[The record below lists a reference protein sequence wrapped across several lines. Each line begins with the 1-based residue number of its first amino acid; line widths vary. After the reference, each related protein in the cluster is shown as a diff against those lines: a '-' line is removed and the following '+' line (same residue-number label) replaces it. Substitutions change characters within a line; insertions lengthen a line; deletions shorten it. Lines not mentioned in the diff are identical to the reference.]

1 MGTNEEDKSGNPI
14 DDLINQSNLTEDFI
28 KLFLTEK
35 GGQHNK
41 RILRIASGEKPPSIG
56 NILESFEEL
65 KATKLQNLETEKKIS
80 DWLVEKESLEKK
92 KSFLQP
98 TGKTIDL
105 KALEEK
111 QKNLM
116 VDLVQAKKNYQIN
129 NQKLE
134 TVKNGLNTISL
145 EQAIKDP
152 SNQNISYLTSL
163 KSAEFMRASSVL
175 NEKNK
180 SLEIEVD
187 KLRREVSQLKKHENK
202 VVQEAL
208 TNTEKNIAQLSNI
221 EIQIVEKLENT
232 NDLTNIEKAVE
243 PVQRLERTPSF
254 SQYLPKDEESVA
266 DLKQKL
272 DAVQEMK
279 EKLTFE
285 KNVYIAHSEI
295 LENIAVSD
303 PAKVLNT
310 SDLLLRQSEFNIPR
324 PKLNRSQSIQENIQ
338 ERPKLT
344 RSYSAPHL
352 ADRSD
357 ISKFKLPR
365 PKLVR
370 SQLIQESTQER
381 PKLKRSYSAPDLTD
395 GSNISKIRLPR
406 PKLVRSQSVQENT
419 KAKPQLK
426 RSQSAPDLTSLSQ
439 KADGKLLEAYRPYLK
454 EQVELLEQRVRIA
467 EAIIKKAP
475 MNNFLLDRKSKTQR
489 VDRFKDIKA
498 TMAEDRQLINDLKSI
513 LQDKN
518 KLNDY
523 VEKME
528 PKDKSKLPQE
538 IEQVKKDTLEMIEK
552 TNELKKID
560 YKELSNRWYHVFKR
574 PSFYALIGRQAAWA
588 TPFLLMP
595 AVPGYIAQVMPEM
608 TLIMNGATGISAVQ
622 QAILGTYVAQKVLYV
637 GPKLLGRGMDRL
649 SQVTRKK
656 FPRAAQGLDKVVE
669 RVQVKVLSPVKDK
682 VFTPIKNRIANTQ
695 ETISKHTIRPVAAK
709 LAPVIAQLKKTLH
722 IDGKLTPEQRKLRN
736 KGFNPVTGERLSL
749 KMRAWNLTK
758 RPLNYIW
765 RHKIKVALIVGL
777 TAGAIFTVGAVA
789 PAILPML
796 VPSIMT
802 NAFALATSAFIAC
815 GSVLLADKLVFKPI
829 QKFLVRREVRN
840 RAKMIVKRYEKDKEK
855 GQHQSLNQEY
865 KEKISEIVKVG
876 TKEQV
881 VAKEK
886 MPEPVRTEVAKSAVE
901 WPQAEMVAQKVE
913 GTKVTEPVHK
923 GEQNS
928 QSRVDQAGPSQPK
941 IEAIKNE
948 ATHSVNVKSEQ
959 RTPEAVAEKKVLR
972 SFSDLKNTSVEK
984 SNLAS
989 QRNNQTLQ
997 VAQEDQKKREA
1008 TQNNTRKKKVEQ
1020 PVMS

>member
-116 VDLVQAKKNYQIN
+116 ADLVQAKKNYQIN

-134 TVKNGLNTISL
+134 TAKNRLNTISL

-208 TNTEKNIAQLSNI
+208 TNTEKNIAQLSNV
-221 EIQIVEKLENT
+221 EIQIVEKLGNT

-254 SQYLPKDEESVA
+254 SQYLPKDEESVG

-352 ADRSD
+352 TDRNG
-357 ISKFKLPR
+357 ISKIKLPR
-365 PKLVR
+365 P
-370 SQLIQESTQER
+370 Q
-381 PKLKRSYSAPDLTD
+381 LKREHVVD
-395 GSNISKIRLPR
+395 GSENPKIKLPR
-406 PKLVRSQSVQENT
+406 PNLKRLHSVQ
-419 KAKPQLK
+419 KAMESPAVK
-426 RSQSAPDLTSLSQ
+426 RSRPTPELTLPNQ
-439 KADGKLLEAYRPYLK
+439 KVDGKLMEAYRPYLK
-454 EQVELLEQRVRIA
+454 EQVELLEQHVRIA

-475 MNNFLLDRKSKTQR
+475 MNNFLLDRKSRTQR

-498 TMAEDRQLINDLKSI
+498 TMAEDTQLINDLKSI
-513 LQDKN
+513 LQDNN
-518 KLNDY
+518 KLSDY
-523 VEKME
+523 IEKVV
-528 PKDKSKLPQE
+528 PKDKSMLSQE
-538 IEQVKKDTLEMIEK
+538 IEQVKKDTLELIEK

-595 AVPGYIAQVMPEM
+595 AVPGFIAQVMPET
-608 TLIMNGATGISAVQ
+608 TLIMNGAAGISAVQ

-649 SQVTRKK
+649 SQATRKK
-656 FPRAAQGLDKVVE
+656 FPRAAKGLDKVVE
-669 RVQVKVLSPVKDK
+669 RVQEKVLSPVKDK

-709 LAPVIAQLKKTLH
+709 LASVIAQLKKTLH

-758 RPLNYIW
+758 RSLDYMW
-765 RHKIKVALIVGL
+765 RHKIKIALIVGL
-777 TAGAIFTVGAVA
+777 TAGAIFTAGAIA
-789 PAILPML
+789 PAIFPML
-796 VPSIMT
+796 TSSIMVD
-802 NAFALATSAFIAC
+802 AFALAASSFIVC

-840 RAKMIVKRYEKDKEK
+840 REKMIVKRYEKDKEK

-865 KEKISEIVKVG
+865 KEKISEIVKVE

-886 MPEPVRTEVAKSAVE
+886 TPEPVRTEVAKSAVE
-901 WPQAEMVAQKVE
+901 RPQAEMVAQKVE
-913 GTKVTEPVHK
+913 GPKVTEPAHK

-928 QSRVDQAGPSQPK
+928 QSRIDQAGPSQPK

-997 VAQEDQKKREA
+997 VAQEEQKKREA
-1008 TQNNTRKKKVEQ
+1008 TQSNTRKKKVEQ

>member
-116 VDLVQAKKNYQIN
+116 ADLVQAKKNYQIN

-134 TVKNGLNTISL
+134 TAKNGLNTISL

-208 TNTEKNIAQLSNI
+208 TNTEKNIAQLSNV
-221 EIQIVEKLENT
+221 EIQIVEKLGNT

-254 SQYLPKDEESVA
+254 SQYLPKDEESVG

-352 ADRSD
+352 TDRNG
-357 ISKFKLPR
+357 ISKIKLPR
-365 PKLVR
+365 P
-370 SQLIQESTQER
+370 Q
-381 PKLKRSYSAPDLTD
+381 LKREHVVD
-395 GSNISKIRLPR
+395 GSENPKIKLPR
-406 PKLVRSQSVQENT
+406 PNLKRPHSVQ
-419 KAKPQLK
+419 KAMESPAVK
-426 RSQSAPDLTSLSQ
+426 RSRPTPELTLPNQ
-439 KADGKLLEAYRPYLK
+439 KVDGKFMEAYRPYLK

-475 MNNFLLDRKSKTQR
+475 MNNFLLDRKSRTQR

-498 TMAEDRQLINDLKSI
+498 TMAEDTQLINDLKSI
-513 LQDKN
+513 LQDNN
-518 KLNDY
+518 KLSDY
-523 VEKME
+523 IEKVV
-528 PKDKSKLPQE
+528 PKDKSMLSQE
-538 IEQVKKDTLEMIEK
+538 IEQVKKDTLELIEK

-595 AVPGYIAQVMPEM
+595 AVPGFIAQVMPET
-608 TLIMNGATGISAVQ
+608 TLIMNGAAGISAVQ

-649 SQVTRKK
+649 SQATRKK
-656 FPRAAQGLDKVVE
+656 FPRAAKGLDKVVE
-669 RVQVKVLSPVKDK
+669 RVQEKVLSPVKDK

-758 RPLNYIW
+758 RSLDYMW
-765 RHKIKVALIVGL
+765 RHKIKIALIVGL
-777 TAGAIFTVGAVA
+777 TAGAIFTAGAIA
-789 PAILPML
+789 PAIFPML
-796 VPSIMT
+796 TSSIMVD
-802 NAFALATSAFIAC
+802 AFALAASSFIVC

-840 RAKMIVKRYEKDKEK
+840 REKMIVKRYEKDKEK

-865 KEKISEIVKVG
+865 KEKISEIVKVE

-886 MPEPVRTEVAKSAVE
+886 TPEPVRTEVAKSAVE
-901 WPQAEMVAQKVE
+901 RPQAEMVAQKVE
-913 GTKVTEPVHK
+913 GPKVTEPAHK

-928 QSRVDQAGPSQPK
+928 QSRIDQAGPSQPK

-997 VAQEDQKKREA
+997 VAQEEQKKREA
-1008 TQNNTRKKKVEQ
+1008 TQSNTRKKKVEQ

>member
-105 KALEEK
+105 KVLEEK

-116 VDLVQAKKNYQIN
+116 ADLVQAKKNYQIN

-134 TVKNGLNTISL
+134 TAKNGLNTISL

-208 TNTEKNIAQLSNI
+208 TNTEKNIAQLSNV
-221 EIQIVEKLENT
+221 EIQIVEKLGNT

-254 SQYLPKDEESVA
+254 SQYLPKDEESVG

-352 ADRSD
+352 TDRNG
-357 ISKFKLPR
+357 ISKIKLPR
-365 PKLVR
+365 P
-370 SQLIQESTQER
+370 Q
-381 PKLKRSYSAPDLTD
+381 LKREHVVD
-395 GSNISKIRLPR
+395 GSENPKIKLPR
-406 PKLVRSQSVQENT
+406 PNLKRPHSVQ
-419 KAKPQLK
+419 KAMESPAVK
-426 RSQSAPDLTSLSQ
+426 RSRPTPELTLPNQ
-439 KADGKLLEAYRPYLK
+439 KVDGKLTEAYRPYLK

-498 TMAEDRQLINDLKSI
+498 TMAEDTQLINDLKSI
-513 LQDKN
+513 LQDNN

-523 VEKME
+523 IEKVV
-528 PKDKSKLPQE
+528 PKDKSKLSQE
-538 IEQVKKDTLEMIEK
+538 IEQVKKDTLELIEK

-595 AVPGYIAQVMPEM
+595 AVPGFIAQVMPET
-608 TLIMNGATGISAVQ
+608 TLIMNGAAGISAVQ

-649 SQVTRKK
+649 SQATRKK
-656 FPRAAQGLDKVVE
+656 FPRAAKGLDKVVE
-669 RVQVKVLSPVKDK
+669 RVQEKVLSPVKDR

-758 RPLNYIW
+758 RSLDYMW
-765 RHKIKVALIVGL
+765 RHKIKIALIVGL
-777 TAGAIFTVGAVA
+777 TAGAIFTAGAIA
-789 PAILPML
+789 PAIFPML
-796 VPSIMT
+796 TSSIMVD
-802 NAFALATSAFIAC
+802 AFALAASSFIVC

-840 RAKMIVKRYEKDKEK
+840 REKMIVKRYEKDKEK

-865 KEKISEIVKVG
+865 KEKISEIVKVE

-886 MPEPVRTEVAKSAVE
+886 TPEPVRTEVAKSAVE
-901 WPQAEMVAQKVE
+901 RPQAEMVAQKVE
-913 GTKVTEPVHK
+913 GPKVTEPAHK

-928 QSRVDQAGPSQPK
+928 QSRIDQAGPSQPK

-997 VAQEDQKKREA
+997 VAQEEQKKREA
-1008 TQNNTRKKKVEQ
+1008 TQSNTRKKKVEQ

>member
-116 VDLVQAKKNYQIN
+116 ADLVQAKKNYQIN

-134 TVKNGLNTISL
+134 TAKNRLNTISL

-208 TNTEKNIAQLSNI
+208 TNTEKNIAQLSNV
-221 EIQIVEKLENT
+221 EIQIVEKLGNT

-254 SQYLPKDEESVA
+254 SQYLPKDEESVG

-352 ADRSD
+352 TDRNG
-357 ISKFKLPR
+357 ISKIKLPR
-365 PKLVR
+365 P
-370 SQLIQESTQER
+370 Q
-381 PKLKRSYSAPDLTD
+381 LKREHVVD
-395 GSNISKIRLPR
+395 GSENPKIKLPR
-406 PKLVRSQSVQENT
+406 PNLKRLHSVQ
-419 KAKPQLK
+419 KAMESPAVK
-426 RSQSAPDLTSLSQ
+426 RSRPTPELTLPNQ
-439 KADGKLLEAYRPYLK
+439 KVDGKLMEAYRPYLK
-454 EQVELLEQRVRIA
+454 EQVELLEQHVRIA

-475 MNNFLLDRKSKTQR
+475 MNNFLLDRKSRTQR

-498 TMAEDRQLINDLKSI
+498 TMAEDTQLINDLKSI
-513 LQDKN
+513 LQDNN
-518 KLNDY
+518 KLSDY
-523 VEKME
+523 IEKVV
-528 PKDKSKLPQE
+528 PKDKSMLSQE
-538 IEQVKKDTLEMIEK
+538 IEQVKKDTLELIEK

-560 YKELSNRWYHVFKR
+560 YKELSNRWYW
-574 PSFYALIGRQAAWA
+574 I
-588 TPFLLMP
+588 
-595 AVPGYIAQVMPEM
+595 
-608 TLIMNGATGISAVQ
+608 
-622 QAILGTYVAQKVLYV
+622 
-637 GPKLLGRGMDRL
+637 
-649 SQVTRKK
+649 
-656 FPRAAQGLDKVVE
+656 
-669 RVQVKVLSPVKDK
+669 
-682 VFTPIKNRIANTQ
+682 
-695 ETISKHTIRPVAAK
+695 
-709 LAPVIAQLKKTLH
+709 
-722 IDGKLTPEQRKLRN
+722 
-736 KGFNPVTGERLSL
+736 
-749 KMRAWNLTK
+749 
-758 RPLNYIW
+758 
-765 RHKIKVALIVGL
+765 
-777 TAGAIFTVGAVA
+777 
-789 PAILPML
+789 
-796 VPSIMT
+796 
-802 NAFALATSAFIAC
+802 
-815 GSVLLADKLVFKPI
+815 
-829 QKFLVRREVRN
+829 
-840 RAKMIVKRYEKDKEK
+840 
-855 GQHQSLNQEY
+855 
-865 KEKISEIVKVG
+865 
-876 TKEQV
+876 
-881 VAKEK
+881 
-886 MPEPVRTEVAKSAVE
+886 
-901 WPQAEMVAQKVE
+901 
-913 GTKVTEPVHK
+913 
-923 GEQNS
+923 
-928 QSRVDQAGPSQPK
+928 
-941 IEAIKNE
+941 
-948 ATHSVNVKSEQ
+948 
-959 RTPEAVAEKKVLR
+959 
-972 SFSDLKNTSVEK
+972 
-984 SNLAS
+984 
-989 QRNNQTLQ
+989 
-997 VAQEDQKKREA
+997 
-1008 TQNNTRKKKVEQ
+1008 
-1020 PVMS
+1020 

>member
-116 VDLVQAKKNYQIN
+116 ADLVQAKKNYQIN

-134 TVKNGLNTISL
+134 TAKNRLNTISL

-208 TNTEKNIAQLSNI
+208 TNTEKNIAQLSNV
-221 EIQIVEKLENT
+221 EIQIVEKLGNT

-254 SQYLPKDEESVA
+254 SQYLPKDEESVG

-344 RSYSAPHL
+344 RSYSAPQLKREHVV
-352 ADRSD
+352 DGSENPK
-357 ISKFKLPR
+357 IKLPR
-365 PKLVR
+365 PN
-370 SQLIQESTQER
+370 
-381 PKLKRSYSAPDLTD
+381 LKRLH
-395 GSNISKIRLPR
+395 
-406 PKLVRSQSVQENT
+406 SVQ
-419 KAKPQLK
+419 KAMESPAVK
-426 RSQSAPDLTSLSQ
+426 RSRPTPELTLPNQ
-439 KADGKLLEAYRPYLK
+439 KVDGKLMEAYRPYLK
-454 EQVELLEQRVRIA
+454 EQVELLEQHVRIA

-475 MNNFLLDRKSKTQR
+475 MNNFLLDRKSRTQR

-498 TMAEDRQLINDLKSI
+498 TMAEDTQLINDLKSI
-513 LQDKN
+513 LQDNN
-518 KLNDY
+518 KLSDY
-523 VEKME
+523 IEKVV
-528 PKDKSKLPQE
+528 PKDKSMLSQE
-538 IEQVKKDTLEMIEK
+538 IEQVKKDTLELIEK

-595 AVPGYIAQVMPEM
+595 AVPGFIAQVMPET
-608 TLIMNGATGISAVQ
+608 TLIMNGAAGISAVQ

-649 SQVTRKK
+649 SQATRKK
-656 FPRAAQGLDKVVE
+656 FPRAAKGLW
-669 RVQVKVLSPVKDK
+669 
-682 VFTPIKNRIANTQ
+682 II
-695 ETISKHTIRPVAAK
+695 H
-709 LAPVIAQLKKTLH
+709 
-722 IDGKLTPEQRKLRN
+722 
-736 KGFNPVTGERLSL
+736 
-749 KMRAWNLTK
+749 M
-758 RPLNYIW
+758 
-765 RHKIKVALIVGL
+765 
-777 TAGAIFTVGAVA
+777 
-789 PAILPML
+789 
-796 VPSIMT
+796 
-802 NAFALATSAFIAC
+802 
-815 GSVLLADKLVFKPI
+815 
-829 QKFLVRREVRN
+829 
-840 RAKMIVKRYEKDKEK
+840 
-855 GQHQSLNQEY
+855 
-865 KEKISEIVKVG
+865 SEP
-876 TKEQV
+876 T
-881 VAKEK
+881 
-886 MPEPVRTEVAKSAVE
+886 R
-901 WPQAEMVAQKVE
+901 
-913 GTKVTEPVHK
+913 
-923 GEQNS
+923 
-928 QSRVDQAGPSQPK
+928 SRG
-941 IEAIKNE
+941 
-948 ATHSVNVKSEQ
+948 
-959 RTPEAVAEKKVLR
+959 
-972 SFSDLKNTSVEK
+972 
-984 SNLAS
+984 
-989 QRNNQTLQ
+989 
-997 VAQEDQKKREA
+997 
-1008 TQNNTRKKKVEQ
+1008 
-1020 PVMS
+1020 